1 MRSRNPLPGQQTQQK
16 GVAQVEK
23 KVGGI
28 KAFRTYFIINF
39 LFILATKNVNRSQ
52 DGVARV
58 LEKDTGNYSVQRN
71 GAKMGKEIIKRRN
84 ELGWTQK
91 DLGLVCS

>member
-1 MRSRNPLPGQQTQQK
+1 MEQN
-16 GVAQVEK
+16 EY
-23 KVGGI
+23 I
-28 KAFRTYFIINF
+28 F
-39 LFILATKNVNRSQ
+39 LIFLATKNVNRSQ

-84 ELGWTQK
+84 ELGLTQK
-91 DLGLVCS
+91 DLGLVCLSLLLSF